1 MAARRRITSERHQA
15 LNRES
20 SSTPTQEDEADIL
33 AEVGA
38 EPDESGDLVAPQE
51 KILEVGAVDAE
62 SVRENRRLETIVGKK
77 RANTPNVSFNTGD
90 VISTYDTILKVWP
103 ANTIDINV
111 RRLTGTAVQHVITS
125 RPRSGAELYEALR
138 LVHGPHEEADYEI
151 KFLDSSRKEW
161 RGKGKI
167 SMPDARPP
175 AQQGQPMGYQYPYG
189 VPPAPP
195 GYAPQPAYQA
205 QPAYPPQPQTP
216 VPGVPAQPPIV
227 MQAPPGPDVSSVMT
241 PMLQMFE
248 MFQAMQRQAA
258 PQQPTF
264 TPPPQQPFI
273 MPPPPPPPGSDVNA
287 QMAWMRQA
295 FEMFQSMQPA
305 PMHAAPTQVQSPQSP
320 NPATGGPNV
329 QPPPGMM
336 WAWIPNFG
344 FALMPAGG
352 GGPAPGGGPPQYRRP
367 PPYYGDREQPPYQGQ
382 RGPPAPPQRERTAAE
397 QFRDALS
404 VVRTAVD
411 AVGEMNTMLPNMQGG
426 ASEASS
432 GGDEDDS
439 PVKVIDT
446 GKGKF
451 VLDKNN
457 GDFRG
462 WESLYANLPDL
473 LKWAGEQREEIQK
486 NVAKQQRSQ
495 QLPPGYVEVGPGYQP
510 PPGFV
515 AVPVDPQQPLP
526 PPPSNMPP
534 PIQARPAQPWGA
546 PTVTEQKEN

>member
-1 MAARRRITSERHQA
+1 MARRKITAERHV
-15 LNRES
+15 LDRES
-20 SSTPTQEDEADIL
+20 SSTPAQEDEADIL

-38 EPDESGDLVAPQE
+38 EPDESGDLAAPE
-51 KILEVGAVDAE
+51 DKIREVGAVDAE
-62 SVRENRRLETIVGKK
+62 SVRENRRLEAIVSKK
-77 RANTPNVSFNTGD
+77 RANMPNVSFNTGD

-103 ANTIDINV
+103 ANTIEISV
-111 RRLTGTAVQHVITS
+111 RRLTGTAIQHVITS

-138 LVHGPHEEADYEI
+138 SVHGPHEEADYEI

-167 SMPDARPP
+167 TMPDARPP
-175 AQQGQPMGYQYPYG
+175 AQQGQPMSYQYPY
-189 VPPAPP
+189 VPP
-195 GYAPQPAYQA
+195 GYPPQPAYQA
-205 QPAYPPQPQTP
+205 QPAYPPQPQAP

-248 MFQAMQRQAA
+248 MFQAMQRQAV
-258 PQQPTF
+258 PQQPAF
-264 TPPPQQPFI
+264 TPPPPPFV

-295 FEMFQSMQPA
+295 FEMFQSMQPTPARSA
-305 PMHAAPTQVQSPQSP
+305 PAQQPSQSP
-320 NPATGGPNV
+320 NPTAGGPNV
-329 QPPPGMM
+329 PPPAGMM

-352 GGPAPGGGPPQYRRP
+352 GPGPGFGGGPPQYRRP
-367 PPYYGDREQPPYQGQ
+367 PPYMQGERPSGYPEHREAPPQ
-382 RGPPAPPQRERTAAE
+382 PQRERSARE
-397 QFRDALS
+397 QFSDAIS
-404 VVRTAVD
+404 VVRAAVESVND
-411 AVGEMNTMLPNMQGG
+411 INALMPNAMGF
-426 ASEASS
+426 AAEAAASS
-432 GGDEDDS
+432 GDDDADS

-457 GDFRG
+457 GGFRG

-473 LKWAGEQREEIQK
+473 LKWGGEQREAIQK
-486 NVAKQQRSQ
+486 AHAEQQERRRPQ
-495 QLPPGYVEVGPGYQP
+495 QLPAGYVEVGPGYQP

-515 AVPVDPQQPLP
+515 AIPVDQQHLPPLP
-526 PPPSNMPP
+526 TNMPP
-534 PIQARPAQPWGA
+534 PIQPQQRQQSPWGE
-546 PTVTEQKEN
+546 PSVPESEE